1 MEKNS
6 GGILIP
12 LCSPCDAQDRFLP
25 GEFEQAV
32 RLSLREPADGLYVC
46 GGTGEG
52 LKMRLEERKEACEIA
67 VSAASGS
74 GRHVLVQIGAHTW
87 RDALELAEHAARTGA
102 DAISSV
108 PLPDA
113 SQAELAAYYRA
124 VAAASGLDTII
135 YHTPQS
141 SQTVEQVLECLEIP
155 GVTGVKSSSND
166 FFSTIRLLAELPQGK
181 ILFNGKDES
190 PVPAAVQ
197 GAHGGIGMWA
207 NVFPA
212 AYADMYRL
220 AKAGSFREAF
230 ALQTKLNELWRSP
243 WAFCP
248 ASPVFSAARAAG
260 TGCSAPRRPSP
271 TKPSAAPFWSGP
283 ARSWRSCA
291 HMEKEEEHE
300 PDSPHRHARQP
311 RHPGHHDLRLPRSL

>member
-102 DAISSV
+102 DAISSI

-135 YHTPQS
+135 YLTPQS

-166 FFSTIRLLAELPQGK
+166 FFFTIRLLAELPQGK
-181 ILFNGKDES
+181 ILFNGKDEYT
-190 PVPAAVQ
+190 VPAAVQ

-230 ALQTKLNELWRSP
+230 ALQTKLNELCCTAVSMGLLPSFSCILRCQGRWDRVFRAP
-243 WAFCP
+243 AAQPDEAFC
-248 ASPVFSAARAAG
+248 RAFLERTG
-260 TGCSAPRRPSP
+260 TLL
-271 TKPSAAPFWSGP
+271 
-283 ARSWRSCA
+283 
-291 HMEKEEEHE
+291 EELCTYGKGG
-300 PDSPHRHARQP
+300 RT
-311 RHPGHHDLRLPRSL
+311 